1 MGLQKKLT
9 TLVANAKATPKSKTN
24 AICYKG
30 VTLMLSMSEIPYKE
44 NGQVELL
51 QIWVAIA
58 QYKHEATKHQVA
70 VNLITKALGCVG
82 VGLVSWKQKTRPG
95 VLVASRELSQTE
107 RQLV

>member
-44 NGQVELL
+44 DGQLELL

-58 QYKHEATKHQVA
+58 QYRYEETKHKLA
-70 VNLITKALGCVG
+70 VNLVAKALESVG
-82 VGLVSWKQKTRPG
+82 VGLVSWKQNARPG
-95 VLVASRELSQTE
+95 VLVAVRELSEKE
-107 RQLV
+107 RKVL